1 VRKITGNDGKP
12 KLQMRLDLGLLQME
26 MSGRPDGRT
35 PHGCESLL
43 EYFEQQLDKHR
54 KANGTELGFHLSPDQ
69 CQSLREEAVMY
80 YHRYLSLFVL
90 EEFSG
95 VVRDTDRNLRVMD
108 LCGKFAQEEHDRLIL
123 EQYRPYSI
131 MMNARA
137 KASIAYKLK
146 EHKKA
151 LAIVNEALDEI
162 RAFFHKFGQEE
173 MFTKANEVRILKRFA
188 REIKSKLPVDPVVRL
203 QAKLN
208 RAVKAERYEEAARLR
223 DMITAHKKVKRST
236 AHD

>member
-1 VRKITGNDGKP
+1 
-12 KLQMRLDLGLLQME
+12 
-26 MSGRPDGRT
+26 
-35 PHGCESLL
+35 
-43 EYFEQQLDKHR
+43 
-54 KANGTELGFHLSPDQ
+54 
-69 CQSLREEAVMY
+69 
-80 YHRYLSLFVL
+80 
-90 EEFSG
+90 
-95 VVRDTDRNLRVMD
+95 

-162 RAFFHKFGQEE
+162 RAFFHKLGQEE